1 MRHFAGWGWGN
12 AMRTAGLFLS
22 HIRSPRIDRHF
33 DRLVRECGYLV
44 EWHFVY
50 NEGRFPAPQVN
61 FPIPSARDVFPR
73 RFAEM
78 ECNEGTVGGYADTT
92 LWPCMLALGADLTWL
107 MEFDVDFSG
116 HWETFF
122 AQFAANEADLLT
134 ATLFPRAQSAG
145 WWWWP
150 KAKIPPSVGEN
161 EIYRAF
167 LPLTRISRRLAVE
180 YVRRMKEPDW
190 FGHYEFTIPTVA
202 LSAGMAVEDLGGMGL
217 CAPKRGATGITAPP
231 RTTLICFLGRSPAAA
246 NATATFSKRRS
257 VSTSRICSTTRSS
270 PA

>member
-1 MRHFAGWGWGN
+1 
-12 AMRTAGLFLS
+12 MRTAGLFLS

-33 DRLVRECGYLV
+33 DRLVRECGHLV

-150 KAKIPPSVGEN
+150 KAKIPSSVGEN

-167 LPLTRISRRLAVE
+167 LPLTRISRRLAVA

-202 LSAGMAVEDLGGMGL
+202 LSAGMAVEDLGGNGPL
-217 CAPKRGATGITAPP
+217 CPEAR
-231 RTTLICFLGRSPAAA
+231 RNRNYSTTPDDPYLFPG
-246 NATATFSKRRS
+246 TFSCRRERDS
-257 VSTSRICSTTRSS
+257 YFLETPERFDEPDMLYHPIKPGMIV
-270 PA
+270 